1 MVVHIA
7 LLKVDAY
14 QYSWPMTKMRVPMC
28 ISRERERER
37 ETLRQKVLVHY
48 TLQ

>member
-28 ISRERERER
+28 ISRERERE
-37 ETLRQKVLVHY
+37 TLRQKVLVHY